1 VIGEETARETAGE
14 GSRVKKESIVDPC
27 FELSSF
33 VICFCLLFSYS
44 CNRQVTD
51 IRTERQQQ
59 ADRPTERQTTGEI
72 RLRHTQIRWLVLVG
86 YNHKMQKIRLTGLIM
101 YGLDLTND

>member
-1 VIGEETARETAGE
+1 VSGEETARETAGE

-27 FELSSF
+27 FKLSSF
-33 VICFCLLFSYS
+33 CFCLLISYS

-59 ADRPTERQTTGEI
+59 VDRPTERQMTGEI
-72 RLRHTQIRWLVLVG
+72 RLRRQVAGRTT
-86 YNHKMQKIRLTGLIM
+86 KCKKS
-101 YGLDLTND
+101 D